1 MGGIVALASG
11 SVAAPALGQSE
22 PADAGIPIVALGIA
36 MLVSAVCLAIL
47 WKVDAIRPGSIKRA
61 GHDSPEPRAA
71 IPLALLAFGVFLL
84 PAVFT
89 AIALAL
95 LRVSFEGE
103 PTLRDNGVISALTHG
118 SGVALSIAVCWFAAK
133 WKLLKSENLRP
144 RVRDLWVGVLA
155 LVLAYPLMHLTSLA
169 ASAVYTLS
177 GGQPDSPLQHGTL
190 ELLATGDRASVWWWA
205 IVAGAVLGAPI
216 VEEVVFRGLLQ
227 PAIRAMAGPW
237 AAIMIAGALFT
248 LLHVPRSP
256 DSGGA
261 TWLAIPTLAV
271 LAIALGIARERS
283 GRLGVPIVMHIAFNA
298 LNVALALTL
307 SK

>member
-1 MGGIVALASG
+1 MGGIVAAAAV
-11 SVAAPALGQSE
+11 SVAAQSPE
-22 PADAGIPIVALGIA
+22 PEAGTPFVALGIA
-36 MLVSAVCLAIL
+36 TLVSAICLFIL
-47 WKVDAIRPGSIKRA
+47 WKLDAIRPGSIRRA
-61 GHDSPEPRAA
+61 GHAEPEPRAA
-71 IPLALLAFGVFLL
+71 IPLAVMAFGVYLL

-89 AIALAL
+89 AIMLGVL
-95 LRVSFEGE
+95 GVTFSED
-103 PTLRDNGVISALTHG
+103 PTPRDNGIVSSLTYG
-118 SGVALSIAVCWFAAK
+118 SGIAISVAACWLAIR
-133 WKLLKSENLRP
+133 WKLLKSENLCP
-144 RVRDLWVGVLA
+144 RVRDLWIGVAALA
-155 LVLAYPLMHLTSLA
+155 LSYPLMHLTSLA
-169 ASAVYTLS
+169 ANTVYTLT
-177 GGQPDSPLQHGTL
+177 GGAPDSPLQHGTL

-216 VEEVVFRGLLQ
+216 LEEVVFRGFLQ

-237 AAIMIAGALFT
+237 AAILISGALFT
-248 LLHVPRSP
+248 MLHIPRGP